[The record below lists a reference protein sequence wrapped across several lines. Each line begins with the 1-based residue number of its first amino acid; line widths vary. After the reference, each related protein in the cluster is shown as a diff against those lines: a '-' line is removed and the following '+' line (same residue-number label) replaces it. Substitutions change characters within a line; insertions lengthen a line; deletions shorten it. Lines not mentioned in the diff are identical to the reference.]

1 MNTLE
6 KVHIL
11 GASAAYDRCG
21 CEVSANEAK
30 KRGKLRRILPAA
42 DGIYHATMSSGQKTM
57 LLKVLQSNECVND
70 CRYCANRCEREKTRT
85 SFESEELANLFLTYL
100 SKGYVEGLFLSSAI
114 HGSQDSMGKILETIS
129 LVRRRDFRGYIHTK
143 ILPGATRDQV
153 KQAAE
158 LSTRL
163 SINVEAPS
171 SERLSELSSQKDY
184 SCDILK
190 RMAWI
195 RDEKLTGKVQVGQ
208 TTQFVVG
215 AADETDHEILKMT
228 SWLYKK
234 MHLQR
239 TYFSAFSPIKETP
252 LEKHEK
258 TPDVREYRLYQADFL
273 LREYGFKFSD
283 FVFDEEMNMPYNID
297 PKMAYA
303 QEHYG
308 ELFPVNLEDAKL
320 KELMFVP
327 GIGKITAQKIL
338 SARDCDSVGRKKIAQ
353 MLPKKSAPFV
363 EISGTK
369 QIRLN

>member
-42 DGIYHATMSSGQKTM
+42 DGIYPATTSNGRKTM
-57 LLKVLQSNECVND
+57 LLKVLQSNECAND
-70 CRYCANRCEREKTRT
+70 CRYCANRCERAVTRA
-85 SFESEELANLFLTYL
+85 SFSPTELSNLFFNYL
-100 SKGYVEGLFLSSAI
+100 GKGYVEGLFLSSAI
-114 HGSQDSMGKILETIS
+114 HGSEDNMGKILETVSI
-129 LVRRRDFRGYIHTK
+129 VRKRGFRGYIHTK

-171 SERLSELSSQKDY
+171 KARLSELSSQKDY

-195 RDEKLTGKVQVGQ
+195 RDENFAGRIQAGQ

-215 AADETDHEILKMT
+215 ASDETDHEILRMT
-228 SWLYKK
+228 SWLYQK

-239 TYFSAFSPIKETP
+239 TYFSAFSPIKDTP
-252 LEKHEK
+252 LEQHEK
-258 TPDVREYRLYQADFL
+258 TSDVREYRLYQADFL
-273 LREYGFKFSD
+273 LRDYGFKFSD
-283 FVFDEEMNMPYNID
+283 FVFDDDMNIPYSID

-303 QEHYG
+303 QEHYD
-308 ELFPVNLEDAKL
+308 ELFPVNLEDANL
-320 KELMFVP
+320 RELMFVP

-338 SARDCDSVGRKKIAQ
+338 QARDCDPLGRRKIAQ
-353 MLPKKSAPFV
+353 MVPRKAVPFV
-363 EISGTK
+363 DISGTR
-369 QIRLN
+369 QMRLN